1 MSTVRKICKDVA
13 IIGAGAAGMM
23 CAIEAGK
30 RGRRVILIDHA
41 RQLAEKI
48 RFMGAD
54 AIHPRQVKKE
64 NLSPDSLSALCPM
77 LYAF

>member
-1 MSTVRKICKDVA
+1 MSTVRRICKDVA

-41 RQLAEKI
+41 RQLAEK
-48 RFMGAD
+48 FEFQGAD
-54 AIHPRQVKKE
+54 VAILLTVIVHLNISFLIIRIFV
-64 NLSPDSLSALCPM
+64 DRH
-77 LYAF
+77 